1 MANSKT
7 KEIPNETKE
16 EFINIQT
23 KFEAYTG
30 NEPYIFVSYSHRDVE
45 KVYPILDALY
55 DRKYRLWYDE
65 SCETGND
72 FRNELRQRIEGSEAV
87 LLFVS
92 ESSMSSPFC
101 GMEIIVAR
109 ENDKRLYP
117 IYLDN
122 TTIPPAF
129 QILLANTHHS
139 TSDNMDKLIKSMI
152 RDLPAVAM
160 DRLTTEGNVLMKCE
174 DNGKT
179 IEVDDGIKEISA
191 EAFKGRR
198 ALQHIKLPDSLE
210 AIGLESF
217 RGCNNLKEMEIP
229 ENTIRIGESAFRDCT
244 DMKKLIIKNNCI
256 KIGERAFENC
266 AELVDVALPQGL
278 TEIYG
283 GVFNSCKSLKHI
295 ELPQKL
301 TILGESAFSDCI
313 VLEEIDIPGTV
324 TKIDDLAFNGC
335 INMGKIELREGL
347 KKIGKSAFKNCRS
360 LTKINLPSTVTSI
373 SNAPFRGCESLKSI
387 KVESKNKH
395 YKSEPN
401 KREGSDHVLFNK
413 NKSVII
419 AYPASSREVQYDI
432 PDSVTVISD
441 WAFCECKKLNR
452 ITIPDSVHEIGEGA
466 FCNCALLDE
475 VEIPDSVTVIDD
487 CAFRGCT
494 NLEKVVIPSSITE
507 LGWGLFDGCE
517 NTVTVY
523 CDEGSIV
530 QDYCRRNGIKEAR
543 ISEKEND

>member
-1 MANSKT
+1 MANLKAKNTLSA
-7 KEIPNETKE
+7 NDQ
-16 EFINIQT
+16 EFGNVQT
-23 KFEAYTG
+23 KFEAYNG
-30 NEPYIFVSYSHRDVE
+30 KEPYLFVSYSHRDTE
-45 KVYPILDALY
+45 KVYPILDALH

-72 FRNELRQRIEGSEAV
+72 FRDELRQRIESSEAV

-92 ESSMSSPFC
+92 ESSMNSPFC

-109 ENDKRLYP
+109 ENGKRLYP
-117 IYLDN
+117 IYLDD
-122 TTIPPAF
+122 IEVPPAF
-129 QILLANTHHS
+129 QILLANTHHT
-139 TSDNMDKLIKSMI
+139 TSDNMDKLIKYMI

-160 DRLTTEGNVLMKCE
+160 DRLTTEGNVLKKCE

-179 IEVDDGIKEISA
+179 IEVDEGIVEINA

-198 ALQHIKLPDSLE
+198 ALCYIKLPESLE
-210 AIGLESF
+210 SIGLESF
-217 RGCNNLKEMEIP
+217 RGCTNLKEMEIP
-229 ENTIRIGESAFRDCT
+229 DRTVRIGESAFRDCT
-244 DMKKLIIKNNCI
+244 DMKMLTIKNNCI

-266 AELVDVALPQGL
+266 ASLEDVRLPQGL

-295 ELPQKL
+295 ELPKKL

-313 VLEEIDIPGTV
+313 MLESVDIPATV

-335 INMGKIELREGL
+335 TSMTKIELHEGL

-360 LTKINLPSTVTSI
+360 LTKVNLPSTVTSI
-373 SNAPFRGCESLKSI
+373 NNAPFRGCESLKSI
-387 KVESKNKH
+387 KVESKNKN

-401 KREGSDHVLFNK
+401 KRDGSDHVLFNK

-466 FCNCALLDE
+466 FCNCVLLDE
-475 VEIPDSVTVIDD
+475 VEIPDSVSVLDD
-487 CAFRGCT
+487 CVFRGCT
-494 NLEKVVIPSSITE
+494 SLEKVVIPNSVTD

-530 QDYCRRNGIKEAR
+530 QDYCRRNGIREAR